1 MAGKKMYIGRLAKL
15 SGATPKAIRLYE
27 SKGLIPVAN
36 RRGKYRI
43 YSDRDLVLVHMIRR
57 GQAVGFSLDEMK
69 RLIEHKA
76 QTDRFAL
83 DVANELISKKRE
95 LLRNEVERIMS
106 LDRQLEELH
115 EEVNRTFG

>member
-1 MAGKKMYIGRLAKL
+1 MYIGRLAKL

-36 RRGKYRI
+36 RRGNYRV
-43 YSDRDLVLVHMIRR
+43 YSDEDLVLVHMIRR

-69 RLIEHKA
+69 RLIELKA
-76 QTDRFAL
+76 QTGRFAL
-83 DVANELISKKRE
+83 DVANDLISKKRE
-95 LLRNEVERIMS
+95 KLREEMERMMA

>member
-1 MAGKKMYIGRLAKL
+1 MYIGKLAKL

-36 RRGKYRI
+36 RLGKYRI
-43 YSDRDLVLVHMIRR
+43 YSDSDLVLVHMIRR
-57 GQAVGFSLDEMK
+57 GQAAGFSLDEMK

-76 QTDRFAL
+76 RTGQFAL
-83 DVANELISKKRE
+83 NMANELIAKKRE
-95 LLRNEVERIMS
+95 LLRHEVARIMS

>member
-1 MAGKKMYIGRLAKL
+1 MYIGRLAKL

>member
-1 MAGKKMYIGRLAKL
+1 MYIGRLSKL

-27 SKGLIPVAN
+27 SKGLIPIAN
-36 RRGKYRI
+36 RRGKYRV
-43 YSDRDLVLVHMIRR
+43 YSDKDLVLVHMIRR

-69 RLIEHKA
+69 GLIALKA

-83 DVANELISKKRE
+83 DVANELIAKKRQN
-95 LLRNEVERIMS
+95 LRNEMERLMI

-115 EEVNRTFG
+115 EEVNRTFE

>member
-1 MAGKKMYIGRLAKL
+1 MFIGKLAKL
-15 SGATPKAIRLYE
+15 SGATQRAIRLYE
-27 SKGLIPVAN
+27 SKGLIPAAN

-43 YSDRDLVLVHMIRR
+43 YSEKDLVLIHMIRR

-69 RLIEHKA
+69 RLVELKA

-83 DVANELISKKRE
+83 DVANELIFKKRE
-95 LLRNEVERIMS
+95 MLRKEVERIMS